1 MQSSLA
7 VLKEYVR
14 RAFAQIPFLWRA
26 FLLVWDTGRAWTVAW
41 ILLLILQGLL
51 PVANVYLTRMLI
63 NLLVVLVAGPS
74 KDWAALRPVVLTAAL
89 MALVLLVNEI
99 LRSAARIIRI
109 AQSERVKDY
118 VSGLIHAQS
127 TRIDLAFYESPDYYD
142 QMYRARVDASHRP
155 VALMENI
162 GSLFQNS
169 ITLGAM
175 AVVLVPFGWWLP
187 LALLLSTLPAL
198 YVVLSHRLRQYRW
211 NRKNTEA
218 QRRAWYYDWLLAAR
232 ETAAELRLFDL
243 GSHYREAFQSVRRC
257 LVSEQ
262 LRLVR
267 DQGLSEF
274 AAGLGALLISG
285 AAVLWMAWQVL
296 LGVYT
301 LGDLGMFYQAFNQ
314 GQSLLRTLLENAG
327 EIYSNSMFLGDL
339 FDFLNLEPQV
349 VDPPAPLPVPQVLQ
363 AGIRFEGVDFSY
375 PGGEHLA
382 LHSFNLSLPAGQV
395 AAVVGANG
403 AGKSTLIKLLC
414 RFYDPQAGAI
424 YLDDIDLRQFSVL
437 ELRQRI
443 TVLFQEPVH
452 YSATVQENI
461 ALGDLHAAPGLEA
474 VQTAARAAGADGPL
488 ERLPD
493 GYDTLLGKWFKGGMD
508 LSVGEWQRVALARAF
523 LRRAP
528 LILLDEPTSAMDPW
542 AEADWLGRFRSLAK
556 GHTALLI
563 THRFTTAAYADRI
576 YVMDKGQI
584 VEAGTHRELLETGGA
599 YAQSWKEQMQ
609 RWVQPV

>member
-1 MQSSLA
+1 MQSSLE
-7 VLKEYVR
+7 VLKQYVQ

-26 FLLVWDTGRAWTVAW
+26 FLLVWNTGRAWTVAW

-51 PVANVYLTRMLI
+51 PVANVYLTRTLI
-63 NLLVVLVAGPS
+63 NLLVVLVASPS
-74 KDWAALRPVVLTAAL
+74 KDWAALRPVVFTAAL

-142 QMYRARVDASHRP
+142 QMYRARVEASHRP

-243 GSHYREAFQSVRRC
+243 GSHYREAFQSVRRR

-274 AAGLGALLISG
+274 AAGLGALSISG

-349 VDPPAPLPVPQVLQ
+349 VDPPAPLPAPQVLQ

-461 ALGDLHAAPGLEA
+461 ALGDLHAAPGREA
-474 VQTAARAAGADGPL
+474 VQTAARAAGAAGAG